1 MTLAR
6 RVRYAAWGGVAQF
19 SEDHSDVLSSEAEK
33 HSLEEKNVQNDMH
46 PSWRI
51 HGLNYIRYFPHW

>member
-1 MTLAR
+1 MTPDETLTSLEIMTLAR

-46 PSWRI
+46 PS
-51 HGLNYIRYFPHW
+51 